1 MIISNYIALCNSIV
15 ILMKPLVEVV
25 IHDLTSDT
33 IYYIN
38 GNLSN
43 RKLGDP
49 SLLKIKNFETDINKT
64 IYPKINFDGRLVKS
78 ISIPVENKWLICI
91 NCDVSIF
98 NQMKDLG
105 TVFLNQ
111 DETSKPENLFKNDW
125 QERLHIAIHT
135 FLNKK
140 KWHFDDLNSSKNKE
154 LVEYLFTIGAFDEK
168 NAVDYVAHILQIGR
182 ATIFKYLKEL
192 RN

>member
-1 MIISNYIALCNSIV
+1 MIISNYIALCNFIV

-98 NQMKDLG
+98 NQMKNLG

-125 QERLHIAIHT
+125 QE
-135 FLNKK
+135 
-140 KWHFDDLNSSKNKE
+140 
-154 LVEYLFTIGAFDEK
+154 
-168 NAVDYVAHILQIGR
+168 DYI
-182 ATIFKYLKEL
+182 
-192 RN
+192 